1 MDENVPD
8 ATGTDVRAHAELGR
22 TGQGTCMHNNPGSF
36 VKRANCADTRDGQ
49 VSLPQSG

>member
-36 VKRANCADTRDGQ
+36 RKRANCADTRDGP